1 MEDQKYDF
9 TIESLGVAKLNSPIR
24 MSSSAGDG
32 ISDYVNDEDRILYNL
47 DTRVVDGK
55 TVPLHSE
62 SVELAGPR
70 KKIYFNPSHVH
81 AAICT
86 CGGICPGLN
95 NVIRAVVRCLWYRYG
110 VRRISGIQYGYL
122 GLLENSPWPLIPLDP
137 DVVDDIQEKGGTIL
151 GSARGGGK
159 QTEEIVD
166 SLERLNINILITIGG
181 DGTLRGSYD
190 IGEEVK
196 RRGLK
201 IAVVGVPKTIDNDL
215 SFIDSSFGFD
225 TAVASA
231 VPSVRGAH
239 VEAKNSING
248 IGLVKVMGRESGFIA
263 ASTSLAQSDVNFCL
277 IPESPFDLEG
287 PNGLFE
293 HLKRRILD
301 RGHAV
306 ILIAEGAG
314 QDLVPPTGKTDAS
327 GNVVYQDIGLFLKD
341 RIKKYFA
348 EQGIETS
355 IKYIDPSYI
364 IRSAPANSYDSI
376 YCARLGAHAVHAAMA
391 GKTQCIAS
399 RVNNQFVYL
408 PIKVAVSKRSHVDPE
423 GSLWRDVL
431 ENTRQPSSMKNN

>member
-1 MEDQKYDF
+1 MGDKLYDF
-9 TIESLGVAKLNSPIR
+9 NIDSLGESKIPSPIR
-24 MSSSAGDG
+24 MSSRDGDG
-32 ISDYVNDEDRILYNL
+32 VANYVYDTDRILYSIE
-47 DTRVVDGK
+47 TVEKDGNSQ
-55 TVPLHSE
+55 PLHDDT
-62 SVELAGPR
+62 VEVAGPR
-70 KKIYFNPSHVH
+70 EKIYFNPAHVH

-95 NVIRAVVRCLWYRYG
+95 NVIRAVVRCFWYRYG

-159 QTEEIVD
+159 QVEEIVD
-166 SLERLNINILITIGG
+166 SLERMNINILITIGG
-181 DGTLRGSYD
+181 DGTLRGAND
-190 IGEEVK
+190 VGAEIK

-231 VPSVRGAH
+231 VPAVRGAH
-239 VEAKNSING
+239 VEAKSAYNG

-263 ASTSLAQSDVNFCL
+263 AHTSLAQSDVNFCL

-287 PNGLFE
+287 PNGLLE
-293 HLKRRILD
+293 NVKRRILE

-306 ILIAEGAG
+306 ILVAEGAG
-314 QDLVPPTGKTDAS
+314 QEFAPPTGEIDAS
-327 GNVVYQDIGLFLKD
+327 GNVKYHDIGIFLKEELK
-341 RIKKYFA
+341 RYFK

-355 IKYIDPSYI
+355 VKYIDPSYI
-364 IRSAPANSYDSI
+364 IRSAAANSYDSI

-391 GKTQCIAS
+391 GKTQCLVS

-408 PIKVAVSKRSHVDPE
+408 PIKQAVSKRSHVDIA

-431 ENTRQPSSMKNN
+431 ENTRQPSSMKN